1 MIKIV
6 IFAMAMAISVT
17 VLIPVMA
24 ENIAQTDAEISTD
37 TTKNLVR
44 GRSKYKVKQSG
55 NEKIRRGCG

>member
-1 MIKIV
+1 
-6 IFAMAMAISVT
+6 MAMAISVT